1 MSDYRRS
8 FVCLKRE
15 RGTEPREEIEI
26 AVPEKRTRTMNNLCN
41 AMQNMTLDG
50 GSINPGKVWV
60 VFYFVQ
66 HIDVRLEESTLQT
79 SIPCRIICLPNKNQR
94 HRRLTPFQ
102 TTFLV

>member
-66 HIDVRLEESTLQT
+66 HIVVRLE
-79 SIPCRIICLPNKNQR
+79 
-94 HRRLTPFQ
+94 
-102 TTFLV
+102 